1 MRIKDTAEEIKEE
14 YLLYI
19 QNKQTYDDSANLIT
33 EDWKWS
39 DE

>member
-19 QNKQTYDDSANLIT
+19 QNKPTYDDSTN
-33 EDWKWS
+33 
-39 DE
+39 

>member
-19 QNKQTYDDSANLIT
+19 QNKPTYDDSADLIT